1 MVKLSDKVK
10 DTITGF
16 EGIVVA
22 RTEWL
27 NGCVRCCI
35 QSQELKDGKILDT
48 VTIDEGQLEI
58 VESGNRESV
67 EKTPGGNRPSVKMGM
82 DTPKL

>member
-1 MVKLSDKVK
+1 MINVKDKVK

-16 EGIVVA
+16 EGIVIA

-35 QSQELKDGKILDT
+35 QSQKLKDGKILDT
-48 VTIDEGQLEI
+48 ETIDEGQLEI
-58 VESGNRESV
+58 IEAGNRETV
-67 EKTPGGNRPSVKMGM
+67 DKPPGSNRPSVEMGM
-82 DTPKL
+82 ETPER